1 MVYEFGSDLLTS
13 VKTSDRR
20 RVIPAGDSASM
31 NVGVEL
37 SSTDPDVSPLV
48 NIERLSMVAFE
59 NYINDASIAN
69 TNISITSGGAHSNAA
84 NITVTISAPD
94 LSDGVQANAYVSS
107 LSSSNVSVVI
117 VDNPGAGYITTPT
130 ITFSEPGIASNA
142 TGVIA
147 GETGSIGGNCKVRY
161 VTKQI
166 TLAIDGGDLR
176 VYLDANRPTG
186 TNIHVYYKVMSSS
199 DAQQFSDKKWQ
210 LMNKVSDIYSQ
221 DQNQIIELEYRPNL
235 LKGVLSYT
243 ESGVVYPL
251 GGKFKYFAIKIVMTA
266 GDTTVYPSVLNL
278 RAIATPAG

>member
-1 MVYEFGSDLLTS
+1 M
-13 VKTSDRR
+13 
-20 RVIPAGDSASM
+20 
-31 NVGVEL
+31 
-37 SSTDPDVSPLV
+37 
-48 NIERLSMVAFE
+48 
-59 NYINDASIAN
+59 
-69 TNISITSGGAHSNAA
+69 
-84 NITVTISAPD
+84 
-94 LSDGVQANAYVSS
+94 
-107 LSSSNVSVVI
+107 
-117 VDNPGAGYITTPT
+117 
-130 ITFSEPGIASNA
+130 
-142 TGVIA
+142 
-147 GETGSIGGNCKVRY
+147 
-161 VTKQI
+161 TKQI